1 MLSDSRC
8 SATVIVRTVCVH
20 LVSNLRWSS
29 LSCNNLQRRAHL
41 FCGSWG
47 AVLECGILPA
57 WNELLFMCLQ
67 LLRCSSSTLPVCR
80 LPFQSY
86 LKVDIAMTCSIVRK
100 EKTTF
105 WHWYNEKPSTIGLPI
120 LHCCWFA
127 CRALT
132 TQSFGC
138 STAELLE
145 KLIRKL
151 LFKCCVCV
159 ISKWLRPL
167 IIGLCPLFEAW
178 QDNLLVNDMP
188 NFAHF
193 KLSPSSVLWT
203 VCENSCQYQHWPN
216 DELISGTALGPD

>member
-1 MLSDSRC
+1 MLSGSRC
-8 SATVIVRTVCVH
+8 SATVTVRTVCVH
-20 LVSNLRWSS
+20 LLLKLRWSS

-57 WNELLFMCLQ
+57 WNELLFMCLL

-86 LKVDIAMTCSIVRK
+86 LKVDIAMTCSVVRK

-127 CRALT
+127 SRALT
-132 TQSFGC
+132 TQPFGC

-145 KLIRKL
+145 SWLGNFYSNAVYVSSANDCAL
-151 LFKCCVCV
+151 SSSACVLC
-159 ISKWLRPL
+159 LRHDR
-167 IIGLCPLFEAW
+167 IICL
-178 QDNLLVNDMP
+178 
-188 NFAHF
+188 
-193 KLSPSSVLWT
+193 
-203 VCENSCQYQHWPN
+203 
-216 DELISGTALGPD
+216 